1 MKGGE
6 VGLHVGTRIV
16 LRVGVAG
23 RVQTRDAGVQSRRF
37 GWDTEKAQRAGAR
50 QGC

>member
-1 MKGGE
+1 MKGE
-6 VGLHVGTRIV
+6 VSLNVGTRIV

-23 RVQTRDAGVQSRRF
+23 RVQTRDAEVQSRRS